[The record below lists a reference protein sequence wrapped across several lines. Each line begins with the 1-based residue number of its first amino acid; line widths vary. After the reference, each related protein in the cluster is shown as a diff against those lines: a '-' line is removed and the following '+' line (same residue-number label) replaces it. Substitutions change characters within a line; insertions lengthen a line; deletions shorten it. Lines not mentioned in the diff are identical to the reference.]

1 MVSERSGAAFY
12 TRDVNTFV
20 LHKLDLLRVLETIA
34 SPVVVNL
41 LGLPEKTTESFIL
54 GFLRRDYGAAG
65 LFAMAERECS
75 RLFSLL

>member
-41 LGLPEKTTESFIL
+41 WD
-54 GFLRRDYGAAG
+54 FLKRQQN
-65 LFAMAERECS
+65 
-75 RLFSLL
+75 RLSLVF